1 MRFLQTIAA
10 LIVVLSTIVAP
21 AHSLAPGDFSEI
33 LVQASIDDDPAG
45 FSYPFGHHV
54 ADMNGDGIADIAV
67 CDVFRDERAAAPM
80 GPQLSTCHIFKGK
93 GDGTF
98 EREFVNVGAGF
109 WEHLTSADVDND
121 GWHELFVLNN
131 RDGGVSLFA
140 RDGKDRP
147 WGQLLM
153 TWRSNDMPRP
163 YDIDA
168 GDLDG
173 DGCEDIILGGYT
185 GNRVFAYKNPC
196 DGPVGKLGMWDATT
210 LASGMVLVRTSRLA
224 DFDGDGDL
232 DVLVTSE
239 GNATSVVPLTDTNP
253 LNHGALVRVLK
264 NPGTIDAPWTVIEI
278 DTNARG
284 AMQAGICDFDGDGDL
299 DFVTAFG
306 ARPNLVP
313 FSEHY
318 IALYTN
324 NGGLNFT
331 KTRLIDMP
339 YAIDADCG
347 DLDGDG
353 QAEVVYAAH
362 DSGSATD
369 NAGDRVGI
377 VDRVAG
383 VWTDIPLKTEWT
395 AANDV
400 TLADLDNDGDLDIV
414 GTADNGN
421 GWPRRSGGSEVRI
434 WLNNR

>member
-1 MRFLQTIAA
+1 MRFHEIVAAMAAA
-10 LIVVLSTIVAP
+10 LSLLISP
-21 AHSLAPGDFSEI
+21 AQAISPGDFTEV
-33 LVQASIDDDPAG
+33 LVQASIDADPAG
-45 FSYPFGHHV
+45 FTYPFGHHV
-54 ADMNGDGIADIAV
+54 ADINGDGFADIAV

-93 GDGTF
+93 GGGTF
-98 EREFVNVGAGF
+98 AREFVNVGAGF
-109 WEHLTSADVDND
+109 WEHLTSADIDND

-140 RDGKDRP
+140 RDGNERP

-168 GDLDG
+168 GHIDG
-173 DGCEDIILGGYT
+173 DGCEDMVLGGYS
-185 GNRVFAYKNPC
+185 GGKVFVYNNPC
-196 DGPVGKLGMWDATT
+196 DGPVGKLGMWDHTVVS
-210 LASGMVLVRTSRLA
+210 SGHVLVRTSRLA

-232 DVLVTSE
+232 DILVTSE
-239 GNATSVVPLTDTNP
+239 GNAVSTTPLTDINP
-253 LNHGALVRVLK
+253 VNHGAYVRVIR
-264 NPGTIDAPWTVIEI
+264 NPGSISGTWTAFNLDA
-278 DTNARG
+278 NARG
-284 AMQAGICDFDGDGDL
+284 SMQGDFCDFDGDGDK
-299 DFVTAFG
+299 DIVVAFG
-306 ARPNLVP
+306 GRDSLVP
-313 FSEHY
+313 LTHHY

-362 DSGSATD
+362 DSGSDTD
-369 NAGDRVGI
+369 NSGDRVGI
-377 VDRVAG
+377 VDQVAG

-421 GWPRRSGGSEVRI
+421 GWPRRPGGSEVRI
-434 WLNNR
+434 WLNNL